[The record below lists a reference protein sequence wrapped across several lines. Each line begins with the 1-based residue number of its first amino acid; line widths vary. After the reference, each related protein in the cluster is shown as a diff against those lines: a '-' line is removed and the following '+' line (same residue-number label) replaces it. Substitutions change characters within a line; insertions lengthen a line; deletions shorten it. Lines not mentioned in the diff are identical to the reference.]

1 MSYRKVTALKK
12 DSGLP
17 RAAKKRKEHK
27 AVFTDEDK
35 QGLKYHVGL
44 PEDTRV
50 HNNGEANP
58 HDG

>member
-1 MSYRKVTALKK
+1 MKK